1 MNSLTLFLPCAAG
14 VEGYLAQEC
23 QRILGGEPLA
33 LASQRAGVS
42 LQASWSEMMQLNL
55 HTRLAQRVLI
65 QVKSGFYRTEE
76 DLYTLAKSVPWEM
89 WFKVEQTFKVEIT
102 AQYSPLKSLN
112 FAALKVKDAV
122 ADRFREV
129 KGSRPSVEV
138 KWPHVRIYVHLTQD
152 QILLSIDTSGE
163 PLFKRGWRLEK
174 GEAPLKETL
183 AAAMLAASGWEAQE
197 GLSLYDPCCGS
208 GTIAIEAAQ
217 IDCHIAPGIF
227 RQFGFENLLP
237 FQASSWQT
245 IKNRARQAERPPTR
259 AIYGSD
265 VSHRMVDFA
274 QQNAQRAGVAHA
286 VEFRGGDALVRMP
299 PCETPGL
306 LMVNPPYDERMSAL
320 GMAGAGKGLGRE
332 RAQMNSSEGW
342 AQRRPVS
349 GGARA
354 FSDSQVSETAPASSD
369 FFSLL
374 ASHWKKNFSGWQAW
388 VLTPNLKLPGQ
399 MRLKE
404 SRRVP
409 LWNGPIE
416 CRMFKFDMIKGS
428 NASAKKT
435 GPTD

>member
-1 MNSLTLFLPCAAG
+1 M
-14 VEGYLAQEC
+14 AQEC
-23 QRILGGEPLA
+23 RAILGGEPTA
-33 LASQRAGVS
+33 LAAQRGGVS

-55 HTRLAQRVLI
+55 RTRLAQRVLI
-65 QVKSGFYRTEE
+65 QVKSGFYRAEE

-89 WFKVEQTFKVEIT
+89 WFKHEQTFKVEIT

-122 ADRFREV
+122 ADRFRDL
-129 KGSRPSVEV
+129 KGVRPSVDV

-152 QILLSIDTSGE
+152 QMLLSMDTSGE
-163 PLFKRGWRLEK
+163 PLFKRGWRLDK

-183 AAAMLAASGWEAQE
+183 AAAMLAASGWEAQS
-197 GLSLYDPCCGS
+197 GLALYDPCCGS

-237 FQASSWQT
+237 YQASSWQT
-245 IKNRARQAERPPTR
+245 IKNRARQEERAPTR

-274 QQNAQRAGVAHA
+274 QQNAVRAGVAHA
-286 VEFRGGDALVRMP
+286 IEFRGGDALVRMP
-299 PCETPGL
+299 PCETAGM

-320 GMAGAGKGLGRE
+320 GVAAARKGLGRE
-332 RAQMNSSEGW
+332 RAQMNSAAAWEHKGPARERSHAPLG
-342 AQRRPVS
+342 ALS
-349 GGARA
+349 GDQARA
-354 FSDSQVSETAPASSD
+354 PAADTAASSSD

-416 CRMFKFDMIKGS
+416 CRLFKFDMVKGS
-428 NASAKKT
+428 HTGVKKA
-435 GPTD
+435 GLEA